1 MNKKCRPTLQDLA
14 RPRTL
19 VRTYGWTKTYAPTKK
34 IVEILSEHK
43 SPIAIHVDEVKKY
56 LDNWCKKSFVG
67 DYRIPGGRSRFHN
80 PTFPINLLIE
90 KEEDFV
96 YYCLYWG
103 ITQ

>member
-19 VRTYGWTKTYAPTKK
+19 VRTYGWTKTFIPWKK
-34 IVEILSEHK
+34 IIEILSKDHE
-43 SPIAIHVDEVKKY
+43 SIAISTNDIVKY
-56 LDNWCKKSFVG
+56 LDTWCKKSFVG
-67 DYRIPGGRSRFHN
+67 DYRISRYHV
-80 PTFPINLLIE
+80 ISDSRKMLIE